1 MIVLKLIKDNKE
13 LYVADNE
20 QSNMLA
26 IEYGWEVV
34 KVSIANNKTLNNQT
48 EIK

>member
-20 QSNMLA
+20 QSNTLA
-26 IEYGWEVV
+26 IEYGWKVL
-34 KVSIANNKTLNNQT
+34 KVSIANDTPLNNQT